1 MPEAQPEIQLNVEVN
16 DDFNPWLGW
25 TTGVRHGLALRGRL
39 CSITFAG
46 EAEPCLPKLDF
57 RCSKSP
63 GSFLAEAFVTAPWQD
78 LRWDDL
84 REPKVAQRVSHG
96 GYAHAKYRKELRTM
110 TDEELH
116 ETITKARRMT
126 LHHRMEKFRRKQP
139 SAGSLYEWQ
148 YKIALAKTFLKQ
160 RELAAAASVE
170 PEDSEPLSEDA
181 PDRPT
186 LANWMKENEDLDSAE
201 TEWYARP
208 GWGRLRNEKLEFP
221 REIAFE
227 RRYYEKY
234 DKEYKTNNEQVGV
247 GFNKGAID
255 LKKARKQA
263 RKTTA
268 AEALPSKPQVP
279 AMGSLAGAAVLAGLW
294 GAARGR
300 RW

>member
-1 MPEAQPEIQLNVEVN
+1 MLRVLTAAAC
-16 DDFNPWLGW
+16 G
-25 TTGVRHGLALRGRL
+25 TGVLL
-39 CSITFAG
+39 FVAG
-46 EAEPCLPKLDF
+46 YAA
-57 RCSKSP
+57 SP
-63 GSFLAEAFVTAPWQD
+63 AQAFVTAPWQ
-78 LRWDDL
+78 DL

-96 GYAHAKYRKELRTM
+96 GYAHARYRKELRKM

-116 ETITKARRMT
+116 ETIAKSRRMT

-160 RELAAAASVE
+160 RELAAAASVD

-234 DKEYKTNNEQVGV
+234 DKEYKTKASIGV
-247 GFNKGAID
+247 PFNKGAID
-255 LKKARKQA
+255 LKKARKEF
-263 RKTTA
+263 RKKATA